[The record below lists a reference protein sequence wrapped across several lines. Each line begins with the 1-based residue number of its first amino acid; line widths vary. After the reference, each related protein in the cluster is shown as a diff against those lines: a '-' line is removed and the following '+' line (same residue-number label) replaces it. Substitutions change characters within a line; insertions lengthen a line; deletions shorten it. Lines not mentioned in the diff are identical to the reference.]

1 MKCSDVGNLSMAVNP
16 SAAPAGLGRTRFF
29 LRYARSVAPW
39 LHPPRWLFH
48 VLING
53 FLDQA
58 CKPCR
63 VAVVVSCN
71 PVGALVASCQLGCV
85 IRMHTVKSA

>member
-1 MKCSDVGNLSMAVNP
+1 MAINP

-58 CKPCR
+58 R
-63 VAVVVSCN
+63 RREAVVLPLQCF
-71 PVGALVASCQLGCV
+71 
-85 IRMHTVKSA
+85 